1 MYRNPGHD
9 DSIYDCLLE
18 GIALAQ
24 SNDRKACFVIS
35 GDCNAKHE
43 EWLNSGVTDQHGRSA
58 YEFCTAADCL
68 QLIQEP
74 THVSG
79 NRLDLVFTD
88 APAAVDAK
96 VCEMLGTSDHCSIR
110 IDIAVN
116 QHIPNA
122 TIQRRV
128 WLKSRADWIGCED
141 SCRALNISDA
151 ISDPHP
157 MAKLNDML
165 STILARHVP
174 SRIIKI
180 RTNDQPWFDES
191 CRRAYHDKQS
201 KFNAWRRNRTRENFE
216 IFTQSRRTANRVYH
230 RAERLYNNNLKSK
243 LAEIR
248 QPHLWWTK
256 LKSSIFDS
264 NNSTIPPLLLPN
276 GELATGAK
284 EKAELLHRAF
294 EAKQSAEE
302 IPLPDTCHPEPRL
315 TGFAFRARDVK
326 KILDSLDSWGGV
338 DPDLFFPLFFK
349 KMSMILAPKLSR
361 LFRFLF
367 RRSTFPDHRKLS
379 NVSPIPKGTL
389 SSDGTQ
395 YRPISILPV
404 LSKVAERLISR
415 PLYRYLEVH
424 RLLSGCQY
432 AYRKQLGTCDALLD
446 LTCDIQNNLDKGF
459 EARLVQIDFS
469 AAFDRVNH
477 KALVFKLQNLG
488 IGGYI
493 LGLLKDFLMDRQ
505 QRVVVDGVFSEPR
518 PVVSGVP
525 QGSVLGPLL
534 FLVYTSDLVEG
545 LENKVVQYADDTTLV
560 GVVRSPAMRN
570 QVSMSLNRDLEKIR
584 NWCDRWGM
592 KLNASK
598 TKTLLVSRSLTYE
611 PPHPPLCV
619 GDTPLAESEF
629 LTILGVTFDPHMTF
643 EKHLSNISANAARK
657 LGIVRK
663 ASYIYNNEEINA
675 TCFRSFVLP
684 LLEYCSPVWM
694 SASARDLSLL
704 DRVARGG
711 RFLFPDG
718 ASYDLDHRRMISCL
732 SMFHKYYFN
741 GELPLSSLIPDPLP
755 LVRSTRFA
763 ERQHPHALCI
773 PRCRTSQ
780 FQRCFL
786 PRTVKQWNDLPAGV
800 MQEDLN
806 TFKQR
811 CNARLRECN
820 AASSF

>member
-1 MYRNPGHD
+1 
-9 DSIYDCLLE
+9 
-18 GIALAQ
+18 
-24 SNDRKACFVIS
+24 V
-35 GDCNAKHE
+35 
-43 EWLNSGVTDQHGRSA
+43 WRS
-58 YEFCTAADCL
+58 
-68 QLIQEP
+68 
-74 THVSG
+74 
-79 NRLDLVFTD
+79 
-88 APAAVDAK
+88 
-96 VCEMLGTSDHCSIR
+96 
-110 IDIAVN
+110 
-116 QHIPNA
+116 
-122 TIQRRV
+122 
-128 WLKSRADWIGCED
+128 
-141 SCRALNISDA
+141 
-151 ISDPHP
+151 
-157 MAKLNDML
+157 
-165 STILARHVP
+165 
-174 SRIIKI
+174 
-180 RTNDQPWFDES
+180 
-191 CRRAYHDKQS
+191 
-201 KFNAWRRNRTRENFE
+201 NRTRENFE
-216 IFTQSRRTANRVYH
+216 IFTQSRRIANRIYH

-243 LAEIR
+243 LEEIR
-248 QPHLWWTK
+248 QPHMWWTT
-256 LKSSIFDS
+256 LKSAIFGSD
-264 NNSTIPPLLLPN
+264 NSSIPPLLLPN

-284 EKAELLHRAF
+284 DKAELLHRAF

-302 IPLPDTCHPEPRL
+302 IPLPDTCHPEPCL
-315 TGFAFRARDVK
+315 TRFAFRARDVK

-349 KMSMILAPKLSR
+349 MSNILAPKLSR
-361 LFRFLF
+361 LFRYLF
-367 RRSTFPDHRKLS
+367 KRGTFPDQRKLS
-379 NVSPIPKGTL
+379 NVSPIPKGAL
-389 SSDGTQ
+389 SSDSTQ

-404 LSKVAERLISR
+404 LSKVAEKLISK
-415 PLYRYLEVH
+415 PLYRYFERH
-424 RLLSGCQY
+424 RLLSRCQY

-446 LTCDIQNNLDKGF
+446 LTCDIQDNLDKGF

-477 KALVFKLQNLG
+477 KALIFKLQNLG
-488 IGGYI
+488 IGGY
-493 LGLLKDFLMDRQ
+493 LLKLLRDFLMDRQ
-505 QRVVVDGVFSEPR
+505 QRVVVDGVFSEPK

-560 GVVRSPAMRN
+560 GVVKSPAMRN
-570 QVSMSLNRDLEKIR
+570 QVSLSLNRDLEKIR

-598 TKTLLVSRSLTYE
+598 TKTLLVSRSRTHE

-619 GDTPLAESEF
+619 GDTSLAESEF
-629 LTILGVTFDPHMTF
+629 LNILGVTFDPQMTF
-643 EKHLSNISANAARK
+643 EKHLLNVSANAARK

-684 LLEYCSPVWM
+684 LLEYCSPVWI

-718 ASYDLDHRRMISCL
+718 AGYDLDHRRMISCL
-732 SMFHKYYFN
+732 SMFHKYYFS

-773 PRCRTSQ
+773 PLCRTSQ
-780 FQRCFL
+780 FKRCFL
-786 PRTVKQWNDLPAGV
+786 PRTVKQWNELPAGV

-806 TFKQR
+806 SFKRR
-811 CNARLRECN
+811 CNSVLRERG